1 MNILKNIKIYI
12 LLFAGLFMTNACSD
26 DITELNINPNKPTEV
41 SASILFPGAMRDA
54 VKRVHGHTTRLQR
67 LGLDGGMLWVQYF
80 ARNQYTN
87 EGDTYFTVADMMN
100 ANWLGF
106 YTESLV
112 NFQGIVNISQEEG
125 TSPNPNF
132 EAVGMIARA
141 WVCSVVTDTWGPI
154 PYTDAVK
161 GFTDNIL
168 SPTYDS
174 QESVYANLLEELK
187 VASLQLDP
195 AGMAVSGDILFGGD
209 IMAWKK
215 FANSLR
221 LRLAN
226 RQYSKKPSESAAIFS
241 EILGN
246 PAQYPI
252 FESNADNAA
261 LVHEGRPSNN
271 PWHEIMVFSGREDWS
286 ISSTLIDAMTD
297 GNGNPTDPRITVYA
311 EPATAG
317 DMAGKFSG
325 AINGLPEAAASIFIN
340 GASRPGSYFMQE
352 TAPVAIM
359 TYSELQFILAE
370 AAAEGRYTGG
380 LSASDYMAEAV
391 EASFN
396 QYNLTMPTD
405 YLSSMVADKETIMT
419 EKWKALFGQGIESW
433 TEMRRTGLPVL
444 PTASPNAIF
453 EQGSIP
459 SRLQY
464 PSTEYSLN
472 GANVAQGVSLLGGSD
487 DKLTPMWW
495 VE

>member
-1 MNILKNIKIYI
+1 MNTFKNIKVSIF
-12 LLFAGLFMTNACSD
+12 LLIGLLITNACSE
-26 DITELNINPNKPTEV
+26 DITELNVNPNKPTTV
-41 SASILFPGAMRDA
+41 SASILLPGAMRDA

-112 NFQGIVNISQEEG
+112 NFQGIINISKEDGVE
-125 TSPNPNF
+125 PNANF

-141 WVCSVVTDTWGPI
+141 WVFSVLTDTWGPI
-154 PYTDAVK
+154 PYSEAVQ
-161 GFTDNIL
+161 GFTENIL
-168 SPTYDS
+168 SPAYDS
-174 QESVYANLLEELK
+174 QEAIYAGILADLK
-187 VASLQLDP
+187 TASEQLDP
-195 AGMAVSGDILFGGD
+195 AGSAIAGDILFGGD
-209 IMAWKK
+209 IMGWKK

-226 RQYSKKPSESAAIFS
+226 RQFSKKSSESAAIFN

-261 LVHEGRPSNN
+261 LTHEGRPSNN

-286 ISSTLIDAMTD
+286 ISQTLIDVMTD
-297 GNGNPTDPRITVYA
+297 GEGNATDPRITVYA

-317 DMAGKFSG
+317 EMAGMYAG
-325 AINGLPEAAASIFIN
+325 AINGLPESDASIYIN
-340 GASRPGSYFMQE
+340 GASRPGSFFMQE

-359 TYSELQFILAE
+359 TYSELLFVLAE
-370 AAAEGRYTGG
+370 ATAEGRYTGG
-380 LSASDYMAEAV
+380 LTADEYMSMAV
-391 EASFN
+391 EASFD
-396 QYNLTMPTD
+396 QYDLTIPGD
-405 YLSSMVADKETIMT
+405 YLDGLAADKSTIMT
-419 EKWKALFGQGIESW
+419 EKWKALFGQGIEAW

-444 PTASPNAIF
+444 PSASPNAIF
-453 EQGSIP
+453 EQSTLP
-459 SRLQY
+459 TRLQY

-472 GANVAQGVSLLGGSD
+472 AANVAQGVSLLGGAD